1 MARFFQISTSAAVLR
16 KFCLALAA
24 VAVIPTAG
32 IGQDGALTSRAPEA
46 GLTVLDC
53 APAAPAP
60 EDSCILRIPSGKRL
74 DGIQSRSLVD
84 DPSNFRI
91 IRNRA
96 DLPGSNTEFSST
108 LVLIDLS
115 RGPGNGRAPVWDRQL
130 AGMRQLIENLPET
143 GEVAVYGFG
152 RELVRISDFTRSRSS
167 VLNAMDGLR
176 AEQNNTLISRH
187 MLMAIDL
194 LAQRERSIFKNL
206 ILISDGEE
214 EGEEEFAAIEAAAV
228 EAGVTVSVL
237 GMFWRAQ
244 GHAET
249 SRGLSVLRRISDPQN
264 ALNNSIFLR
273 NANTVTPGVTEFNR
287 SYAASVGRSGLIVP
301 EGRAVT
307 AQITATLRE
316 PVPGTTE
323 TRAVRYQA
331 RFTPAAVTAPLEEL
345 DEPGP
350 ASEVEEREL
359 LFGFEPLY
367 VYIGGGVA
375 AALLLGLLI
384 FFVLRRRDE
393 EVEDDDDSLLHI
405 EEGKLVESEG
415 WLDNDKTRI
424 NPVTPGAVTPPKPKL
439 RPIAYLM
446 RLDTGQRLPITGN
459 RTTIGRSSTNGI
471 VLPDHG
477 ISRVHAE
484 LVRAA
489 NGGFSLGDLGSLN
502 GTFLN
507 GKKITKPTAIQ
518 IGDTVGLGKELKA
531 KLVLP

>member
-1 MARFFQISTSAAVLR
+1 MARFFQISTWPTGWRKICLVLTV
-16 KFCLALAA
+16 A
-24 VAVIPTAG
+24 AVIPTAG
-32 IGQDGALTSRAPEA
+32 IAQDGALTSRAPEA

-60 EDSCILRIPSGKRL
+60 KDACILRIPSGKRL
-74 DGIQSRSLVD
+74 EGIQSRSLVD

-91 IRNRA
+91 IRSQA
-96 DLPGSNTEFSST
+96 DLPGSTAEFSST

-130 AGMRQLIENLPET
+130 AGMRQMVENLPDT

-152 RELVRISDFTRSRSS
+152 RDLVRISDFSRSRSA
-167 VLNAMDGLR
+167 VLGGMDGLR

-214 EGEEEFAAIEAAAV
+214 EGEEEFAAIEAAAI

-237 GMFWRAQ
+237 GMFWRTQ

-249 SRGLSVLRRISDPQN
+249 SRGLSVLRRISDPQS
-264 ALNNSIFLR
+264 ALNASIFLR
-273 NANTVTPGVTEFNR
+273 DSNSVTPGVTEFNR
-287 SYAASVGRSGLIVP
+287 NYAASVGRSGVIVP
-301 EGRAVT
+301 DGRAVT
-307 AQITATLRE
+307 SQITATLRE
-316 PVPGTTE
+316 PVPGTND
-323 TRAVRYQA
+323 TRPVRYQA
-331 RFTPAAVTAPLEEL
+331 RFTPTTVTAPQEEL
-345 DEPGP
+345 EEPGP

-367 VYIGGGVA
+367 VYIAGGVG
-375 AALLLGLLI
+375 AALLLGLLA
-384 FFVLRRRDE
+384 FFVLRRRDGEAE
-393 EVEDDDDSLLHI
+393 EEDDSLLSL
-405 EEGKLVESEG
+405 EEGRLVESEG

-424 NPVTPGAVTPPKPKL
+424 DAVTPAPVTPPQPKQ

-471 VLPDHG
+471 VLVENG

-484 LVRAA
+484 IIRAGH
-489 NGGFSLGDLGSLN
+489 GGFSLGDLGSLN

-507 GKKITKPTAIQ
+507 GKKITKPTVIQ